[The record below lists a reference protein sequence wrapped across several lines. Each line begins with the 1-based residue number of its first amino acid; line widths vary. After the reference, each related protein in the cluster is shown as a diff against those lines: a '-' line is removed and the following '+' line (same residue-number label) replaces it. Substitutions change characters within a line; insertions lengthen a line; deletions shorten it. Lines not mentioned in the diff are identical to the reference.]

1 VPESRQLARVS
12 RPRWNGIYTNHPS
25 APGHTMESKDNFM
38 RIAVIA
44 SVILVGAL
52 ALAVRLNT

>member
-1 VPESRQLARVS
+1 
-12 RPRWNGIYTNHPS
+12 
-25 APGHTMESKDNFM
+25 METKDQFM

-52 ALAVRLNT
+52 ALAVRLNS

>member
-1 VPESRQLARVS
+1 MAHTYQ
-12 RPRWNGIYTNHPS
+12 S

-52 ALAVRLNT
+52 ALAVRLHS

>member
-1 VPESRQLARVS
+1 MD
-12 RPRWNGIYTNHPS
+12 T
-25 APGHTMESKDNFM
+25 KDNFM

>member
-1 VPESRQLARVS
+1 MESR
-12 RPRWNGIYTNHPS
+12 
-25 APGHTMESKDNFM
+25 DNFM

>member
-1 VPESRQLARVS
+1 MD
-12 RPRWNGIYTNHPS
+12 H
-25 APGHTMESKDNFM
+25 KDNFM

>member
-1 VPESRQLARVS
+1 MD
-12 RPRWNGIYTNHPS
+12 T
-25 APGHTMESKDNFM
+25 KDNFM

-52 ALAVRLNT
+52 ALAVRLNS

>member
-1 VPESRQLARVS
+1 
-12 RPRWNGIYTNHPS
+12 
-25 APGHTMESKDNFM
+25 METKDQFM

-52 ALAVRLNT
+52 ALVVRLNT

>member
-1 VPESRQLARVS
+1 
-12 RPRWNGIYTNHPS
+12 
-25 APGHTMESKDNFM
+25 MESKDNFM